1 MMLSYHCEIHRAQTL
16 WNCLELNSCFV
27 VLLTFLL
34 GILSM
39 IERGLIPPTAKITL
53 KNPPIKPHA
62 IPLHNFDEPRKIP
75 SEGKTLCLCA

>member
-1 MMLSYHCEIHRAQTL
+1 
-16 WNCLELNSCFV
+16 
-27 VLLTFLL
+27 
-34 GILSM
+34 M